1 VVDRAKPP
9 MRKATA
15 RTISFLGSLRLAI
28 VLLVLLTLAAVVG
41 GILPQRPT
49 TPNAMEIYRSYGV
62 FWYRLITRLALDDI
76 FHSGWFFALVAL
88 FAVNL
93 VLCTTRRVRRSFHRS
108 FHEVLAS
115 PRYLALPSDGGDVLQ
130 LESLCSREST
140 IRSVRQALRKIG
152 YRRID
157 VVHSPNNDTQIIG
170 RRQRWGRLAPDLV
183 HLGILIIL
191 IGGLLGALR
200 QEGSFIINEWEK
212 GTRFLP
218 CSSTEGG
225 PCVPDS
231 FAVQVDDFGVETYED
246 TPRVKD
252 YWAEVSIWT
261 DNRLDRRGRISV
273 NRPLTVRGIGF
284 YAWRYGDDVQ
294 GARLRIHVYDRERNV
309 VISETELGVGET
321 VPIPGTQLWLTAIR
335 FFRTFALDEQ
345 GTAVDLGNVSGGHS
359 AVLLQVAGNDEARDD
374 VVYRDLALPFVPDVA
389 VAAPTPYVF
398 VLADVWIPSFIE
410 VHFARNPGYSAV
422 WWGFVLLMVGL
433 AGSFY
438 FVPSS
443 VRVSIREEGVT
454 VWLEGRREA
463 NPPTGRL
470 LRLKEAILRE
480 QQEEER

>member
-1 VVDRAKPP
+1 
-9 MRKATA
+9 MRKAAA
-15 RTISFLGSLRLAI
+15 RTVSFLGSLRLAI
-28 VLLVLLTLAAVVG
+28 VLLVLLTLTAVVG
-41 GILPQRPT
+41 GILPQTPT
-49 TPNAMEIYRSYGV
+49 TPNAVEIYRSYGV
-62 FWYRLITRLALDDI
+62 FWYRLITRLALDDV
-76 FHSGWFFALVAL
+76 FHSGWFFVLVAL
-88 FAVNL
+88 FTVNL
-93 VLCTTRRVRRSFHRS
+93 VLCTTRRVRRS

-309 VISETELGVGET
+309 VISETELGVSKT
-321 VPIPGTQLWLTAIR
+321 VSIPGTKLWVTAVR

-345 GTAVDLGNVSGGHS
+345 GNAVDLGNIPDGYS
-359 AVLLQVAGNDEARDD
+359 AVLLQVIGADGRGDD
-374 VVYRDLALPFVPDVA
+374 VGYRDFALPFIPDVA
-389 VAAPTPYVF
+389 AAAPTPYVF
-398 VLADVWIPSFIE
+398 VLGDVQIPSFIE
-410 VHFARNPGYSAV
+410 VHFTRNPGYPVV
-422 WWGFVLLMVGL
+422 WWGFVLLMAGL
-433 AGSFY
+433 VGSFY

-443 VRVSIREEGVT
+443 VRVSIREESAT
-454 VWLEGRREA
+454 VWFEGRGGLVTRRA
-463 NPPTGRL
+463 LRFKKML
-470 LRLKEAILRE
+470 L
-480 QQEEER
+480 QETTKGGEVG